1 MNNVMAG
8 IAEALVSTAVGILV
22 AVPAVIF
29 FNIFQKKTVIIEDN
43 ISALGNAV
51 CAQMKRETQRGTER
65 ARGEAVVAGVV
76 SLADQERKKKPQD
89 KKPEPP
95 KLEPPKPKPRPAPAA
110 ARPPAPA
117 ALPVVAAA
125 PAAPVT
131 PVVTD
136 TVMSNEVGMDM
147 GTGERPRE
155 EVKPIQPAPAKPKPA
170 PAQVKAPIQTDH
182 PDNAGTDNAGACTE
196 PPGKPEPTLKTEIEY
211 TEEARA
217 AGIEGRL
224 VLKVT
229 VDASGAVT
237 DVTVAGS
244 VDPALD
250 AAAIATVKTWRFKP
264 ALACGKPV
272 AGGQYTI
279 ARRFVLGD

>member
-1 MNNVMAG
+1 VKLGAREITIVASLVLHGVLAMAALSVAHDKKLRRATTVAL
-8 IAEALVSTAVGILV
+8 AE
-22 AVPAVIF
+22 
-29 FNIFQKKTVIIEDN
+29 QKP
-43 ISALGNAV
+43 
-51 CAQMKRETQRGTER
+51 
-65 ARGEAVVAGVV
+65 
-76 SLADQERKKKPQD
+76 KPKPED

-95 KLEPPKPKPRPAPAA
+95 KLPPPPPKPRPRPAVAPT
-110 ARPPAPA
+110 PAPA
-117 ALPVVAAA
+117 PA
-125 PAAPVT
+125 PEPTPAPRTT

-147 GTGERPRE
+147 GTGQRPHD
-155 EVKPIQPAPAKPKPA
+155 EVRPNGPAPAKPKPA
-170 PAQVKAPIQTDH
+170 AAPVKAPIKSDH
-182 PDNAGTDNAGACTE
+182 PDHPSTDDAGACTE
-196 PPGKPEPTLKTEIEY
+196 PPGKPEPTLKTDIEY

-229 VDASGAVT
+229 VDAQGSVT
-237 DVTVAGS
+237 DVTVVTS

>member
-1 MNNVMAG
+1 M
-8 IAEALVSTAVGILV
+8 T
-22 AVPAVIF
+22 
-29 FNIFQKKTVIIEDN
+29 
-43 ISALGNAV
+43 ISARGLTIFASLAV
-51 CAQMKRETQRGTER
+51 HGVIAMAALSAAHDKQRRR
-65 ARGEAVVAGVV
+65 ATTV
-76 SLADQERKKKPQD
+76 SLAEPQKKPEPEA

-95 KLEPPKPKPRPAPAA
+95 KIEPPKPKPRPRPAA
-110 ARPPAPA
+110 APPPAPE
-117 ALPVVAAA
+117 PAAA
-125 PAAPVT
+125 PAPVANAAPIQ
-131 PVVTD
+131 TD
-136 TVMSNEVGMDM
+136 TVLSNEVGMDM
-147 GTGERPRE
+147 GTGQRPRDE
-155 EVKPIQPAPAKPKPA
+155 IKPVHPAPAKPA
-170 PAQVKAPIQTDH
+170 PAHAPPPRSPRS
-182 PDNAGTDNAGACTE
+182 PDASDSTSGGQDAPCPE
-196 PPGKPEPTLKTEIEY
+196 PPGKPEPTLRTEIEY

-229 VDASGAVT
+229 VDATGAVT
-237 DVTVAGS
+237 RVDVVNG

>member
-1 MNNVMAG
+1 VKLGGREVMI
-8 IAEALVSTAVGILV
+8 IASLALHG
-22 AVPAVIF
+22 VIAMAAL
-29 FNIFQKKTVIIEDN
+29 
-43 ISALGNAV
+43 SA
-51 CAQMKRETQRGTER
+51 AQEKQQRR
-65 ARGEAVVAGVV
+65 ATTV
-76 SLADQERKKKPQD
+76 SLAEPEKK

-95 KLEPPKPKPRPAPAA
+95 RPPPPPPPPPKPRAAPRPVAPTPALAA
-110 ARPPAPA
+110 PEPAP
-117 ALPVVAAA
+117 VAHT
-125 PAAPVT
+125 APVQ
-131 PVVTD
+131 TD
-136 TVMSNEVGMDM
+136 TVMSNEVGMDL
-147 GTGERPRE
+147 GTGQKPRDE
-155 EVKPIQPAPAKPKPA
+155 IKPGPAAAKPKPA
-170 PAQVKAPIQTDH
+170 AAPVKTPIKPAAPDG
-182 PDNAGTDNAGACTE
+182 ATDNAGACTE

-237 DVTVAGS
+237 DVVVVTG

-250 AAAIATVKTWRFKP
+250 ATAIATVKTWRFRP

>member
-1 MNNVMAG
+1 MKLGGREVMI
-8 IAEALVSTAVGILV
+8 IASLALHGVLAMAAL
-22 AVPAVIF
+22 
-29 FNIFQKKTVIIEDN
+29 
-43 ISALGNAV
+43 SAAHDKQL
-51 CAQMKRETQRGTER
+51 RR
-65 ARGEAVVAGVV
+65 ATTV
-76 SLADQERKKKPQD
+76 SLAEQEK

-95 KLEPPKPKPRPAPAA
+95 KPPPPPPPPPKPKLAPRPVAPAPTPA
-110 ARPPAPA
+110 APEPAP
-117 ALPVVAAA
+117 VT
-125 PAAPVT
+125 PAAPVQ
-131 PVVTD
+131 TD
-136 TVMSNEVGMDM
+136 TVMSNEVGMDI
-147 GTGERPRE
+147 GTGQKRRD
-155 EVKPIQPAPAKPKPA
+155 EVKPGPAPARPRPA
-170 PAQVKAPIQTDH
+170 PAPVRTPIKPAQ
-182 PDNAGTDNAGACTE
+182 PDGATDNAGACTE

-237 DVTVAGS
+237 DVVVVAG

-250 AAAIATVKTWRFKP
+250 AAAIATVKTWRFRP

-272 AGGQYTI
+272 ADGQYTI